1 MLDFIEKIER
11 QLAYPL
17 PGVEAQYRMA
27 TAFRYNRTPAPPTA
41 VNAGVLALF
50 YPKSDQWHIV
60 LIERTS
66 RYAEDR
72 HSGQISFPG
81 GRHEPSDPSMEYTA
95 LREAEEEVGVDAKQ
109 IQVLGKLT
117 ELYIPVSN
125 FLVHP
130 YVGFTEQR
138 PSFDPQPDE
147 VAAIL
152 EVPFDHFL
160 TERNIRKKDIPV
172 RGNLLLRDVP
182 YFDIHGKVLWGATAM
197 MLSELLALIE
207 KN

>member
-1 MLDFIEKIER
+1 MLDFIEKIGKQLER
-11 QLAYPL
+11 PL

-27 TAFRYNRTPAPPTA
+27 TAFRYNRMPAPPTA
-41 VNAGVLALF
+41 VKAGVLALF
-50 YPKSDQWHIV
+50 YPKAGKWHIV

-66 RYAEDR
+66 RHAEDR

-95 LREAEEEVGVDAKQ
+95 LRETEEEVGVDAAQ
-109 IQVLGKLT
+109 IKLLGKLT

-130 YVGFTEQR
+130 YVGFTEQH
-138 PSFDPQPDE
+138 PGFNPQPDE

-152 EVPFDHFL
+152 EVPFEHFL
-160 TERNIRKKDIPV
+160 TDRNLRKKDMTL
-172 RGNLLLRDVP
+172 RDNLLLRNVP

-197 MLSELLALIE
+197 MMSELLALIE
-207 KN
+207 QN